1 MVEIEGKEYAID
13 RSYYG
18 EMEFEGET
26 IKFSV
31 TVTDYPEQSL
41 FGRFVKFSV
50 IDWGRFKRMK
60 EERESISKILTK
72 ELHDRWKEATI
83 IIS

>member
-1 MVEIEGKEYAID
+1 MVEIESKEYAID
-13 RSYYG
+13 KSYYG

-31 TVTDYPEQSL
+31 TITDYPEQNL
-41 FGRFVKFSV
+41 FGKFVKFSV
-50 IDWGRFKRMK
+50 IDWGKFRFDKWKK
-60 EERESISKILTK
+60 ETISKILTK